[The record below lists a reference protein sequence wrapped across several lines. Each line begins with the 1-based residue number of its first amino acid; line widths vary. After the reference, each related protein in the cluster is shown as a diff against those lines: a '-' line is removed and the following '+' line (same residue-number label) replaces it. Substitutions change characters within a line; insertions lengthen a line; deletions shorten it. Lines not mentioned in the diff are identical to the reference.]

1 MNRVAD
7 VQARFIEFA
16 DRPWPQRLDAFR
28 DVEVGPFGER
38 TDMLAMQRS
47 ASAESVRQEAR
58 NAALL
63 RNARIAIAIERAR
76 ASNTTPAIPNLIDP
90 YSGEPLLIKRDAV
103 SYVVYSVGQ
112 NGRDD
117 GGHTTLDITLRPLP
131 ATLFANP

>member
-1 MNRVAD
+1 M
-7 VQARFIEFA
+7 QARFIEFA